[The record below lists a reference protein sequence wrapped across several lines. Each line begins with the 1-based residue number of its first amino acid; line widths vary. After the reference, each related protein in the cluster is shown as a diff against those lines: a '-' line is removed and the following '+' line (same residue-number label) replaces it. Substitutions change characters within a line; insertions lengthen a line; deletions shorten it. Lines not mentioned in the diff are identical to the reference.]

1 MTEEKRLGYLLFLV
15 SRGHHNLANRV
26 FSQAGLSRGQ
36 PSVLFELD
44 KSDGITQTELAKTI
58 EVTQATLTNMLHR
71 MEASNLITRVRDT
84 EDGRFTRIYLTD
96 SGRKTL
102 AQAIE
107 LKEVMEQTAFAGFS
121 LEEQQLLKKYLERI
135 HTNLVRG

>member
-26 FSQAGLSRGQ
+26 FNQAGLSRGQ
-36 PSVLFELD
+36 PSVLFELG
-44 KSDGITQTELAKTI
+44 KTDGITQTDLAKTI

-71 MEASNLITRVRDT
+71 MEAADLVTRVRDV

-96 SGRKTL
+96 FGRETL

-121 LEEQQLLKKYLERI
+121 PEEQQILKKYLERV

>member
-1 MTEEKRLGYLLFLV
+1 MTEKNRLGYLLFLV

-36 PSVLFELD
+36 PSVLFELG
-44 KSDGITQTELAKTI
+44 KNDGITQTELAKTI

-71 MEASNLITRVRDT
+71 MEAAELINRVRDS
-84 EDGRFTRIYLTD
+84 EDARFTRIYLTD
-96 SGRKTL
+96 LGRQML
-102 AQAIE
+102 VQANE
-107 LKEVMEQTAFAGFS
+107 LKEVMEQTAFAGFTS
-121 LEEQQLLKKYLERI
+121 EEQQILKKYLERI